1 MLGKFFKPK
10 WQHADASVRVKSLAS
25 LAGDSMELIKIAQSD
40 PDSDVRMEAITRL
53 HHIPTLVQMGHTA
66 GSIGERARQRVIG
79 LAATDHRH
87 DHLLTEVFAWLQN
100 PALLRSIARDSMR
113 GVKLRHQAIAKLDD
127 QELLF
132 SIASNDTSKEIQY
145 SAAAQIHDLAQL
157 QALEK
162 LHGKNNKRL
171 RQLLKEREDIVQQQH
186 KQQADIDALCAE
198 AETLGNTQRWAQEK
212 TRVKV
217 LEQRWQKISKTADA
231 TQQQRFQQA
240 LTDFQQRLHTWET
253 EHTQQQQLQTQQA
266 AEQARLAAEAQQQAE
281 AAAQAQQERLE
292 QEQQREAAARK
303 NRQQQQAQQEQTLT
317 DLYNSLKTLEAYLEA
332 EQYGEAVEVHKTLRE
347 NLKQATYIPG
357 KDHAFFQRR
366 LQALAPFLREIQD
379 WRRWGTDQVRK
390 QLIETVE
397 HLRTDAEL
405 DPQERAK
412 KIHSLREEWR
422 KLSQLEPGQQHT
434 LWKAFDSN
442 ATAAYE
448 PSKQYF
454 AEQAQQRATHLEQRN
469 TICAQLEALHAETNW
484 ENPDWRA
491 LQIALNDSRKH
502 WKAAGTVGHKD
513 WKSVNDRF
521 NAAMDALETHFKAER
536 ARNWQE
542 RSELV
547 EQATALLDS
556 PNTAQAIEQAKALQ
570 TQWQISLSSRPSDEQ
585 RLWKQFREPIDT
597 LFARAREERQQQQ
610 QERDAQLAETTRQ
623 SAEQR
628 QRELARQQQQRADLE
643 ALAAQSAQHKQAD
656 TSADAQ
662 IENRN
667 TGELLCLQL
676 EILLAL
682 ESPAEFQATRLKY
695 QVAQLSETMR
705 SRKETAQPSTHALP
719 VLKQWY
725 ALGGMP
731 ATALASQTVRIE
743 KIKQALVQALP

>member
-1 MLGKFFKPK
+1 M
-10 WQHADASVRVKSLAS
+10 
-25 LAGDSMELIKIAQSD
+25 
-40 PDSDVRMEAITRL
+40 
-53 HHIPTLVQMGHTA
+53 
-66 GSIGERARQRVIG
+66 
-79 LAATDHRH
+79 
-87 DHLLTEVFAWLQN
+87 
-100 PALLRSIARDSMR
+100 
-113 GVKLRHQAIAKLDD
+113 
-127 QELLF
+127 
-132 SIASNDTSKEIQY
+132 
-145 SAAAQIHDLAQL
+145 
-157 QALEK
+157 
-162 LHGKNNKRL
+162 
-171 RQLLKEREDIVQQQH
+171 
-186 KQQADIDALCAE
+186 
-198 AETLGNTQRWAQEK
+198 
-212 TRVKV
+212 
-217 LEQRWQKISKTADA
+217 
-231 TQQQRFQQA
+231 
-240 LTDFQQRLHTWET
+240 
-253 EHTQQQQLQTQQA
+253 
-266 AEQARLAAEAQQQAE
+266 
-281 AAAQAQQERLE
+281 
-292 QEQQREAAARK
+292 
-303 NRQQQQAQQEQTLT
+303 
-317 DLYNSLKTLEAYLEA
+317 KTLEAYLEA

-347 NLKQATYIPG
+347 NLKQATHIPG
-357 KDHAFFQRR
+357 KDQAFFQRR

-390 QLIETVE
+390 QLIETAE

-484 ENPDWRA
+484 ETPDWRA

-502 WKAAGTVGHKD
+502 WKAAGTVSHKD
-513 WKSVNDRF
+513 WKNVNDRF

-542 RSELV
+542 RSQLV
-547 EQATALLDS
+547 EQAKALLDS
-556 PNTAQAIEQAKALQ
+556 PNTAQAIEQAKMLQ

-623 SAEQR
+623 SEEQR

-643 ALAAQSAQHKQAD
+643 ALATQSAQHKQAD
-656 TSADAQ
+656 ISADAQ

-705 SRKETAQPSTHALP
+705 SRKETAQPSAHALP

-725 ALGGMP
+725 ALGNARDCP
-731 ATALASQTVRIE
+731 CQPDSAD
-743 KIKQALVQALP
+743 